1 MATLTQA
8 LPWVLRHEGGWSDD
22 PDDPGGA
29 TNHGITLAK
38 AQKHGVATAEDLRQI
53 TDAKVAEIYQQDYF
67 RFYEGLDDSR
77 VATKIFDLAVNMQ
90 EFGSH
95 GPAIR
100 IVQEALNT
108 LGAGLEVDGCWG
120 PRTEASVNAA
130 NPAQLLEQICQEA
143 AEHYQA
149 IVANRPA
156 SGKFLKGWLARAA
169 SVPA

>member
-1 MATLTQA
+1 
-8 LPWVLRHEGGWSDD
+8 
-22 PDDPGGA
+22 
-29 TNHGITLAK
+29 
-38 AQKHGVATAEDLRQI
+38 
-53 TDAKVAEIYQQDYF
+53 
-67 RFYEGLDDSR
+67 
-77 VATKIFDLAVNMQ
+77 MQ